1 VAVQGDR
8 GRGLEQLAIKG
19 GEDADDVVGPGAG
32 LDNAGAGGAMLVNQ
46 PDCGGVNRK
55 LTFDQWPP

>member
-32 LDNAGAGGAMLVNQ
+32 LDDAGAGAMLVN
-46 PDCGGVNRK
+46 
-55 LTFDQWPP
+55 LTAAG